1 MAILF
6 GTTGDGTTLPVLV
19 DQFGNLLAKGIT
31 GDEGPPGPPGA
42 PGGDFALP
50 PNPVDGD
57 VLGWE
62 NGALVWVSEPPPPPI
77 LSTMKP
83 VIYSGNGGIQSIDCG
98 FSPSLVWI
106 KSRTNATSHFLF
118 DVVRGASQELFS
130 DLTNAQIFDNNGLTS
145 FDSNG
150 FSLESNGSVNGSG
163 RDFVAWCFD
172 AGDTTVTNNE
182 GDIESQVRSN
192 GTTSIVSFSTSA
204 QGIISIGHGLSKVPS
219 LVITKQTNG
228 ASSWI
233 TYHSEVTSFDQ
244 QLRLNSSSALISS
257 PQCWGS
263 ASNWN
268 EYTFGLNTTTTQ
280 NGNIIAY
287 CISEQE
293 GVTSFGS
300 YTGNGNVIGPQ
311 IDCGFEPLFV
321 LIKRT
326 DVANNWVIL
335 DSARNPTDPVNSAL
349 YADLANS
356 QSIIN
361 RLNFVPSGFEIISTL
376 GEINAAGGTYSY
388 VTLS

>member
-31 GDEGPPGPPGA
+31 GDEGPPGPPGP

-62 NGALVWVSEPPPPPI
+62 NGALVWVSEPVPPVV

-106 KSRTNATSHFLF
+106 KSRTNATSNFLF
-118 DVVRGASQELFS
+118 DVVRGASEELFS
-130 DLTNAQIFDNNGLTS
+130 DLTNAQGFDNNGLTS
-145 FDSNG
+145 FNSNG

-163 RDFVAWCFD
+163 RDFVAWCFE
-172 AGDTTVTNNE
+172 AGDTTVANSE

-192 GTTSIVSFSTSA
+192 GTISIVSFSTSA

-233 TYHSEVTSFDQ
+233 TYLSEATSFDQ

-257 PQCWGS
+257 PQGWGT

-280 NGNIIAY
+280 NGNLIAY
-287 CISEQE
+287 CIAEQE
-293 GVTSFGS
+293 GTTSFGS
-300 YTGNGNVIGPQ
+300 YTGNGSFIGPQ
-311 IDCGFEPLFV
+311 IDCGFEPQFV
-321 LIKRT
+321 MIKRT
-326 DVANNWVIL
+326 DVANNWIIL
-335 DSARNPTDPVNSAL
+335 DSARNPSNPVNSAL
-349 YADLANS
+349 YADLLNAE
-356 QSIIN
+356 SIQN
-361 RLNFVPSGFEIISTL
+361 RLNFVSSGFDIISPL
-376 GEINAAGGTYSY
+376 AEINAAGGTYSY